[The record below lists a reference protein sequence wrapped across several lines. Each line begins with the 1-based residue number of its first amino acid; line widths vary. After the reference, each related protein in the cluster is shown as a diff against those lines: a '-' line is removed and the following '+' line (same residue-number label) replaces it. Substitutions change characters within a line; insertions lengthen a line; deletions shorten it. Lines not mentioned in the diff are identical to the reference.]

1 MQWWLMLTYAYLDLY
16 DNERCW
22 AESTSYWM
30 STSFLVS
37 WLLYAM
43 LRIRRD
49 WQIQPIQKTDRRVLS
64 TFNISTK
71 HISSEDENS
80 LAVAGISLALKTK
93 YDMNGN
99 QIVCQHSKH
108 HQWRCD
114 FKCCEGDICWSYS
127 KTSTMIAVHMQYTE
141 QSEARSNTHLARSNI
156 DTQRE
161 VNTYKWKCHSMS
173 SDPLAASQAS
183 ISIVDN

>member
-1 MQWWLMLTYAYLDLY
+1 MSNLFGAEHTCNDGSCLHMQSWFVQQWKMLSWKHILLDEHL
-16 DNERCW
+16 
-22 AESTSYWM
+22 
-30 STSFLVS
+30 FLS
-37 WLLYAM
+37 IMAS
-43 LRIRRD
+43 LRYVKKRLAV
-49 WQIQPIQKTDRRVLS
+49 QSIQKTVRRVLS

-141 QSEARSNTHLARSNI
+141 QSEARSKSKIIQTHILQDQTLIRS
-156 DTQRE
+156 
-161 VNTYKWKCHSMS
+161 KS
-173 SDPLAASQAS
+173 
-183 ISIVDN
+183 

>member
-1 MQWWLMLTYAYLDLY
+1 
-16 DNERCW
+16 
-22 AESTSYWM
+22 M

-99 QIVCQHSKH
+99 QISFRV
-108 HQWRCD
+108 
-114 FKCCEGDICWSYS
+114 
-127 KTSTMIAVHMQYTE
+127 V
-141 QSEARSNTHLARSNI
+141 
-156 DTQRE
+156 
-161 VNTYKWKCHSMS
+161 
-173 SDPLAASQAS
+173 
-183 ISIVDN
+183 